1 MESSGETFFLM
12 DHYKLK
18 SRAFYKV
25 CDIEDAAGLIV
36 DRVQD
41 EFVQDFIS
49 ACQKKKYNIHCVD

>member
-1 MESSGETFFLM
+1 M